1 MVGGFDANNA
11 ILAAVEL
18 YDPTSGTFVGTGG
31 LQTPRAYDTATLLKD
46 GTTVLVTGGT
56 AGRATL
62 ATAEEYQ

>member
-18 YDPTSGTFVGTGG
+18 YDPNSGTFAGSGG
-31 LQTPRAYDTATLLKD
+31 LQTSRAYDAAVLLKD
-46 GTTVLVTGGT
+46 GKTVLVTGGT
-56 AGRATL
+56 ASGAIL